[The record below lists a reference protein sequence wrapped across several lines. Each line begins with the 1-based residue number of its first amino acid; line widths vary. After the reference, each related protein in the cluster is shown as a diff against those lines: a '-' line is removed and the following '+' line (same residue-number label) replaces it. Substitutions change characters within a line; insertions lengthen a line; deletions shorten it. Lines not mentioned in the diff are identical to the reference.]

1 MRRRS
6 FASLDTPALGPI
18 TVNKSYISI
27 PKALVLLSLVIIY
40 EVSHILLSTSRWARS
55 KKSRWVF
62 FVFFSSPSSSEPG
75 ARVLIEKNRHVCFD
89 WEWHHTSDRGTQSAM
104 THVRAQHGIS
114 GNVNGGGGFLFFDA
128 RITSASIPEP
138 WSYILFRQNN
148 NANRDNKKQPTN
160 NLYTNATQY
169 YSTCIYTHTLS
180 VKATAAAVI
189 VCVKPA
195 AY

>member
-1 MRRRS
+1 
-6 FASLDTPALGPI
+6 
-18 TVNKSYISI
+18 
-27 PKALVLLSLVIIY
+27 
-40 EVSHILLSTSRWARS
+40 
-55 KKSRWVF
+55 
-62 FVFFSSPSSSEPG
+62 
-75 ARVLIEKNRHVCFD
+75 
-89 WEWHHTSDRGTQSAM
+89 M

-195 AY
+195 AYQLLLLPALYWLSFFFVPSLLQLSNSIPLCFFCLDKWTPTRPHLLTPTYGVCKAPLLGCLQRIGKNTITK